1 MKTIILIATV
11 QILHGTERM
20 SFLTPRNMSGK
31 KLCSV
36 QIEDGRRGPN
46 EILVKLKLL
55 LLEYPLWLITWK
67 DPTVVS
73 VRM

>member
-1 MKTIILIATV
+1 
-11 QILHGTERM
+11 M